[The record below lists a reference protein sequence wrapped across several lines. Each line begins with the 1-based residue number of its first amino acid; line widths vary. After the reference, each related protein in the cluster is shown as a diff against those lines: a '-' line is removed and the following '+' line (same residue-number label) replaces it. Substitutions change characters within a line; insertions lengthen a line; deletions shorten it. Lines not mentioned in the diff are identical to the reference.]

1 MITTFTSELEFNTV
15 RIVFTSQLA
24 VNIHYNNLD
33 ETLYSEVKIPGGGE
47 NMITDKLKLGAVLLD
62 KLVNRQT
69 IYQTFLPSFSIV
81 VCDVVILE

>member
-33 ETLYSEVKIPGGGE
+33 KTLYSEVKVPGGGE
-47 NMITDKLKLGAVLLD
+47 NVITDKLKLGAILLD
-62 KLVNRQT
+62 KLVNCQT
-69 IYQTFLPSFSIV
+69 IYQTFLPSFSIFV
-81 VCDVVILE
+81 RDVVILE